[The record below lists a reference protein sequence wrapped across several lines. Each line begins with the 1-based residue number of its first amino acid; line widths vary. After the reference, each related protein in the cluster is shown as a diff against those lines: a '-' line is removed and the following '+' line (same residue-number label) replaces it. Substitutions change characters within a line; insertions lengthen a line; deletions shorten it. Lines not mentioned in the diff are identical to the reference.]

1 MEGMNLME
9 SQQCGVEDASSC
21 QRLCLRAVADAD
33 PNALVRVLQLFQ
45 QLNVVP
51 HRVIAESATTGQLHI
66 EIYVSSVSEER
77 LSLIAAK
84 ATQMTTIHKAY
95 WHFA

>member
-1 MEGMNLME
+1 METQE
-9 SQQCGVEDASSC
+9 CGVEDPPASK
-21 QRLCLRAVADAD
+21 RLCLRAVAEAD
-33 PNALVRVLQLFQ
+33 PNALIRVLQLFQ

-51 HRVIAESATTGQLHI
+51 HRVVAEAATTCQLHI
-66 EIYVSSVSEER
+66 EIHISSVSEER

-84 ATQMTTIHKAY
+84 ATQMTTILNAY